1 MLGLLSGWVKIHKI
15 PHGMVLFETTSQFF
29 KKNSNHSSVSWE
41 ITLSYLFS
49 WNFILFWWK
58 KPHESALI
66 SDFRFHQ
73 IFTLIGSFC
82 WNYVK
87 LQLKK
92 YREVVS
98 HDLILICCFKTDKN
112 LVNFDPSTQNSQ
124 KFTLWLVPSMKIMQL
139 LI

>member
-29 KKNSNHSSVSWE
+29 KKIR
-41 ITLSYLFS
+41 ITLQCHERQLFRTFLAETLYYFGERS
-49 WNFILFWWK
+49 PWK
-58 KPHESALI
+58 CQI
-66 SDFRFHQ
+66 WDFRFHQ